1 MISGRRAAR
10 EAALLVLFA
19 TDARNHKTIADVDE
33 PLAAFREHLR
43 ADPEVIA
50 DLFGDD
56 DEEEVP
62 AGLVRRALKV
72 LDPDGAQWPFVE
84 RLVRGVESHAKA
96 IDDLISRSSLNW
108 KLPRMGRVDRCVLR
122 LATFELAFES
132 DVPSRAT
139 LNEAIEIAK
148 RYGTE
153 DSGKFVNGILD
164 RIATDLERV

>member
-33 PLAAFREHLR
+33 PLATFREHLR

-62 AGLVRRALKV
+62 AGLVRRAGRGGVDEARQRRACLEDAHV
-72 LDPDGAQWPFVE
+72 TGGSQVQITDYE
-84 RLVRGVESHAKA
+84 HRLHAG
-96 IDDLISRSSLNW
+96 LL
-108 KLPRMGRVDRCVLR
+108 
-122 LATFELAFES
+122 
-132 DVPSRAT
+132 
-139 LNEAIEIAK
+139 
-148 RYGTE
+148 
-153 DSGKFVNGILD
+153 
-164 RIATDLERV
+164 